1 MRIGIDFGTSYSAAA
16 AVIDGEVAL
25 VRFDGEPQF
34 RTAVYFPEHLP
45 DGEAVRRH
53 REGAPASVA
62 SARRVAE
69 ALFGDAAVE
78 AYLLEGEGHLVDSP
92 KSMLGYQLHPRAKDT
107 ITAICARILAH
118 VREQAS
124 AQFGVEVREA
134 VLGRP
139 VRFRSSMGAQGE
151 AQALA
156 LLREA
161 AGVAG
166 FEAVDFL
173 EEPVAAALQHHAGS
187 PARHAA
193 LVFDIG
199 GGTTDVAWAELGG
212 AEAPRVLGSWGL
224 AEGGTDFDLALS
236 LERAM
241 PLFGRGLSRV
251 PNHHF
256 VEAAMVQ
263 DLPRQLSFRKHDYDE
278 APAPFAARLR
288 ALQAEGAPI
297 RLHRAVEGL
306 KRALSDGEAG
316 GFALDWIEDG
326 LAVDARREHLEA
338 AARMTLGRMR
348 ALLEAIRAERG
359 APDAV
364 VFTGGM
370 SRAPLVRAL
379 AAEVFPG
386 VRQVLGEASLGVV
399 AGLARAAAAG

>member
-16 AVIDGEVAL
+16 AAIDGDIAL

-34 RTAVYFPEHLP
+34 RTAVFFPEHLP

-212 AEAPRVLGSWGL
+212 AEAGQFDQIVASSNLLFYVSQTARGEMLIG
-224 AEGGTDFDLALS
+224 AEIDRQPSYSYQSGYHFLQS
-236 LERAM
+236 CSFRAM
-241 PLFGRGLSRV
+241 TLLPFLRDLRILRQWTGICDMSPDYSPVMGETGVDGFYVTTGWGTWGFKAIPAGGEQMAELIATGRT
-251 PNHHF
+251 P
-256 VEAAMVQ
+256 AMI
-263 DLPRQLSFRKHDYDE
+263 
-278 APAPFAARLR
+278 APFALDRFARDR
-288 ALQAEGAPI
+288 TMADRG
-297 RLHRAVEGL
+297 
-306 KRALSDGEAG
+306 SAG
-316 GFALDWIEDG
+316 T
-326 LAVDARREHLEA
+326 H
-338 AARMTLGRMR
+338 
-348 ALLEAIRAERG
+348 
-359 APDAV
+359 
-364 VFTGGM
+364 
-370 SRAPLVRAL
+370 
-379 AAEVFPG
+379 
-386 VRQVLGEASLGVV
+386 
-399 AGLARAAAAG
+399 